1 MDPRD
6 DALLDGTLYPI
17 DGTSIWNIIAT
28 SRANDNGGGIHSDP
42 GDRTKA
48 LAAMGAVPGREW
60 LPITEDSLLW
70 HSAAHNTTF
79 KLITRAQ

>member
-17 DGTSIWNIIAT
+17 DGISIWNVIAN
-28 SRANDNGGGIHSDP
+28 SSANDIGEGIHSDP
-42 GDRTKA
+42 GDRVKA
-48 LAAMGAVPGREW
+48 QAAAAVVPGREW

-70 HSAAHNTTF
+70 HSPTHNTTF